1 MIMVRMKYVTSK
13 YNGVQVLKDVNLAV
27 EEGDFLV
34 LFGADDEGKTTLL
47 HILMGFNTS
56 YSGKVALMESRPNN
70 LNVEQRSQVRFVPD
84 SLILEPGMTGA
95 DYLQYAKDAAGA
107 YDEALQWALCEENA
121 VSLEKELE
129 YMTAQENKLVQ
140 VIGAVCAGPRL
151 LILDEPSN
159 FLGRQAYAL
168 LLKHLGQWNRKGMT
182 VLLAAEQYE
191 AAGGFC
197 SRYAYLKGGRIIVDS
212 SAPSGEQRGKIITV
226 AGGKGEVL
234 KKYLPNCISRYDG
247 KTVHYY
253 KGDMQ
258 RLALILYYAACE
270 DWAVEELT
278 LREELD
284 GDFSRW
290 DVYGQ

>member
-1 MIMVRMKYVTSK
+1 MIMVRMKNVTSQ

-34 LFGADDEGKTTLL
+34 LFGEDDAGKTTLL

-56 YSGKVALMESRPNN
+56 YSGKVALMGNRPNN
-70 LNVEQRSQVRFVPD
+70 LNIEQRSRVRFVPD
-84 SLILEPGMTGA
+84 SLIVEPGMTGA

-107 YDEALQWALCEENA
+107 YDEALQRALCEESNI
-121 VSLEKELE
+121 SLQKELKC
-129 YMTAQENKLVQ
+129 MSAQENKLVQ

-159 FLGRQAYAL
+159 FLEKQAYAL
-168 LLKHLGQWNRKGMT
+168 LLKHLGQWNREGTT

-191 AAGGFC
+191 DARGFS
-197 SRYAYLKGGRIIVDS
+197 SRYAYLKNGRISVYS
-212 SAPSGEQRGKIITV
+212 SVPSREQRGKIVTV
-226 AGGKGEVL
+226 VGGKDEVL
-234 KKYLPNCISRYDG
+234 KKYLPKCISRYDG
-247 KTVHYY
+247 KAAYYY

-258 RLALILYYAACE
+258 RLAQILYHAACE
-270 DWAVEELT
+270 DWAVEEPT

-284 GDFSRW
+284 GDFSRYN
-290 DVYGQ
+290 VYVD